1 MLHKTRGIVFQVTDF
16 GESSVV
22 AKIYTELFG
31 LQGFLINSVR
41 KKNAKVKQNMLHP
54 LALVDLVVYHKERKG
69 LHRIAEVR
77 SNPVM
82 QNIPFNMVKNSIILF
97 LDEVLCKAIRE
108 EEPNQQLFDFI
119 FHSVQLLDVQSPVN
133 NDFHLCFLIQLTKYL
148 GIYPTE
154 NFSAEE
160 KIFNLREGIFQAD
173 LPSHM
178 NYMDVLLSGIFYT
191 LLQSS
196 MNFSA
201 PLSAPVHQKRM
212 LIEKILDYYRLH
224 LTNFSEIKSLRILEE
239 VWS

>member
-178 NYMDVLLSGIFYT
+178 NYMDVMLSGIFYT